1 MNDSG
6 AGIIAIGYVMEALR
20 VMTGAEDREAF
31 ARVFARLR
39 LVPPGVRA
47 NGYLATSEGPG
58 TVCRTCHPTSDIC
71 RSTL

>member
-6 AGIIAIGYVMEALR
+6 AGIIAIGYVMKALH

-31 ARVFARLR
+31 ARGLRPPKARTAWSS
-39 LVPPGVRA
+39 GEWD
-47 NGYLATSEGPG
+47 LATSEGPG